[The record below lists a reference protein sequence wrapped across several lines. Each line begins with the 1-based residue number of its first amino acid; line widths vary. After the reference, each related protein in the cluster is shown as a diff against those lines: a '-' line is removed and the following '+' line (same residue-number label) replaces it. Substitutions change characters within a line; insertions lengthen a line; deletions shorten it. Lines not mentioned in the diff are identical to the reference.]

1 MGFRSRLARRLV
13 GAVDLLT
20 LVGTIGALGCA
31 TAPSGDPSRTTG
43 LEIVGPGA
51 PRSVLGGPS
60 SYFVAPGE
68 TVRFRALEKSANG
81 SARDVTNEVEWRSDN
96 LNVSVVAGLV
106 TGHQVGPGTLRVHRS
121 GTGMG
126 TSAGVIVIPTGTYVV
141 GGRVIES
148 TDPLVYVDAP
158 QVLVTS
164 GLGQGQSTVAYGSS
178 YRLYGLAGQTTLR
191 VTKEGYRT
199 QEQTIDVTD
208 HQPLDI
214 ALQLLAPRPDVS
226 GEYTWTMTAAGA
238 CEGLHTEGTLPEEAK
253 QRRYMASVTQRGPEL
268 SVKLSGA
275 DFIAPMPADR
285 VVRGRIESGRVVF
298 YLWWGDAWWD
308 IGPPQIVEKLS
319 TGETLVLD
327 GSAQA
332 SISER
337 RMAGVFD
344 GGFYVYPRG
353 VSPAVGTAPAASC
366 YSSQHQF
373 VMSR

>member
-1 MGFRSRLARRLV
+1 MRLRSHLARRLV

-31 TAPSGDPSRTTG
+31 TTPSGDPSPTTV
-43 LEIVGPGA
+43 LEIVGPGV

-68 TVRFRALEKSANG
+68 TVRFRALEKSANR

-96 LNVSVVAGLV
+96 FNVSVVAGLV
-106 TGHQVGPGTLRVHRS
+106 TGQQVGPGTLRVHRS
-121 GTGMG
+121 GTGVG
-126 TSAGVIVIPTGTYVV
+126 THAGVIVIPPSTYVV
-141 GGRVIES
+141 GGRVSES
-148 TDPLVYVDAP
+148 TDPLVDVDAP
-158 QVLVTS
+158 LVLVTS
-164 GLGQGQSTVAYGSS
+164 GLAQGQSTVAFGS

-191 VTKEGYRT
+191 VTRDGYQT

-208 HQPLDI
+208 HQRLDI
-214 ALQLLAPRPDVS
+214 ELQLLAPRPDVS
-226 GEYTWTMTAAGA
+226 GQYTWTMTAAGT
-238 CEGLHTEGTLPEEAK
+238 CEGLRTEGTLPEEAK
-253 QRRYMASVTQRGPEL
+253 QRRYTASVTQRGPEL
-268 SVKLSGA
+268 SVKVSGA
-275 DFIAPMPADR
+275 DFMAPMPADR
-285 VVRGRIESGRVVF
+285 VVRGRIESGRVMF

-308 IGPPQIVEKLS
+308 FGPPQIVERLS

-332 SISER
+332 TISER

-366 YSSQHQF
+366 SSSRHQF